1 MYAACVGNLV
11 TLGAGD
17 VETVLSMDN
26 PEQFQSQKQ
35 LKETMESGIQL

>member
-1 MYAACVGNLV
+1 MVC
-11 TLGAGD
+11 TIGD
-17 VETVLSMDN
+17 GDGISISSVDN